1 MGAGHAHDHGA
12 GEGDH
17 RGRLWIAFG
26 LTAGMVVA
34 QAVGSVLTGSLA
46 LLTDTVHALT
56 DALGLLV
63 ALV

>member
-34 QAVGSVLTGSLA
+34 QAVGLSLI
-46 LLTDTVHALT
+46 HI
-56 DALGLLV
+56 
-63 ALV
+63 